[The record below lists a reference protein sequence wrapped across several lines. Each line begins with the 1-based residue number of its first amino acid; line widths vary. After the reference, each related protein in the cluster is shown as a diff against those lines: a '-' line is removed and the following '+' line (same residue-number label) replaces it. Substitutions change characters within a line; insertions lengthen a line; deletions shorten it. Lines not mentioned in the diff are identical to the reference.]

1 MILGTAAY
9 MSPEQATGSAADKR
23 ADVWAFGV
31 VLWEMLTGRRIFE
44 GETVSHTLAFVI
56 TKEPDWNA
64 LPANTPPSIRR
75 LLRRCLE
82 KDRKRRL
89 PDIASAQMEIED
101 AQTTSTTEVVSRRR
115 CATAISLSRWQR
127 ALPWAFGVVATTALA
142 IVVALWATVANIS
155 AAGVRACEQ

>member
-64 LPANTPPSIRR
+64 LPANTPPSIRGCCDAASR
-75 LLRRCLE
+75 RTANAGCRTLRR
-82 KDRKRRL
+82 RKWRSMTR
-89 PDIASAQMEIED
+89 
-101 AQTTSTTEVVSRRR
+101 
-115 CATAISLSRWQR
+115 
-127 ALPWAFGVVATTALA
+127 
-142 IVVALWATVANIS
+142 
-155 AAGVRACEQ
+155 

>member
-64 LPANTPPSIRR
+64 LPSSTPPSIRR

-89 PDIASAQMEIED
+89 PDIASAQMEIDD
-101 AQTTSTTEVVSRRR
+101 ALATSPEVVVSPPAPETSSSRG
-115 CATAISLSRWQR
+115 SR
-127 ALPWAFGVVATTALA
+127 ALPWVFGAVATAALA
-142 IVVALWATVANIS
+142 VVVALWGPWRTSPPRRVCA
-155 AAGVRACEQ
+155 REQ